1 MNRKILLSSIASL
14 AIFSLNANAQDTK
27 KINSVDVW
35 ETEIVSS
42 SLNLGKD
49 SIETK
54 QADHLSDLLRG
65 LPGVDVGGSHSMN
78 NKIIIRGIKDEDI
91 NITIDGAKQ
100 PNVDMFHH
108 QSTLKVNPDILKKV
122 NIEVGANSV
131 VHGELGGSIEFET
144 KDGKDFLEN
153 GDKAGA
159 IVSTKYN
166 SNDSVGASL
175 ATYGKI
181 TDNSDFF
188 IYYDQ
193 IENENWKTGDGTKEK
208 GREGTIKNLLLK
220 YGIDLDDTQRVSFS
234 YDRLE
239 DEGDYHPRP
248 NFSTAVN
255 EAINVARG
263 APADLI
269 HPTEY
274 IRNTYTLKHTIDKGE
289 NLLIN
294 SSLYFNEMDLT
305 RHESN
310 SNKRGDVFNAVVE
323 NKGFST
329 KAQSNINY
337 KDILNTFTY
346 GFSYDVQT
354 SEVTTDGD
362 AYGDDEESKTFA
374 LFIEDAIDFNNGL
387 ILTPGIRATKYKLDG
402 VVADVSEKEITYSL
416 AAEYA
421 VTDSLSLLASHTT
434 LFKGAPMQEVFASYR
449 TRATT
454 QNSNIKSETG
464 YNNEVGF
471 KYIKDNVLGADNI
484 GILTKYYV
492 TKINDDI
499 GFDNTYKMV
508 NLGDTKTKGI
518 EASFAYNLHDFN
530 ALFTYSRMDS
540 EVLYTREALEQET
553 GDTFTLG
560 LNYQATPEV
569 GLSWQSIFVK
579 DENDVKDIEK
589 EGYHVHD
596 LAVKY
601 IPKSIKG
608 LKVIAGIDNIFD
620 KAYASHSSF
629 QGDLRAFGDATDYEP
644 GRNFKVTL
652 SYKF

>member
-14 AIFSLNANAQDTK
+14 AIFSLNANAKDTN

-153 GDKAGA
+153 GEKVGA

-181 TDNSDFF
+181 TNNSDFF
-188 IYYDQ
+188 IYYDH

-263 APADLI
+263 AQADLI

-274 IRNTYTLKHTIDKGE
+274 IRNTYTLKHTVDKGE

-310 SNKRGDVFNAVVE
+310 SNRRGDVFNAVVE

-346 GFSYDVQT
+346 GLSYDVQT

-362 AYGDDEESKTFA
+362 AYGDDEEAKTFA
-374 LFIEDAIDFNNGL
+374 LFIEDTIDFNNGL

-402 VVADVSEKEITYSL
+402 VVADVSEKKITYSL

-421 VTDSLSLLASHTT
+421 VTDSFSLLASHTT

-454 QNSNIKSETG
+454 QNSSIKSETG
-464 YNNEVGF
+464 YNNELGF

-499 GFDNTYKMV
+499 GFNNAYQMV

-518 EASFAYNLHDFN
+518 EASFAYNLNDFN

-540 EVLYTREALEQET
+540 EVLYTGEALEQET

-560 LNYQATPEV
+560 LNYQTTPEI

-601 IPKSIKG
+601 TPKSIKG

>member
-1 MNRKILLSSIASL
+1 
-14 AIFSLNANAQDTK
+14 
-27 KINSVDVW
+27 
-35 ETEIVSS
+35 
-42 SLNLGKD
+42 
-49 SIETK
+49 
-54 QADHLSDLLRG
+54 
-65 LPGVDVGGSHSMN
+65 MN

-153 GDKAGA
+153 GEKVGA
-159 IVSTKYN
+159 IASTKYN

-263 APADLI
+263 AQADLI

-274 IRNTYTLKHTIDKGE
+274 IRNTYTLKHTVDKGE

-310 SNKRGDVFNAVVE
+310 SNRRGDVFNAVVE

-346 GFSYDVQT
+346 GLSYDVQT

-362 AYGDDEESKTFA
+362 AYGDDEEAKTFA
-374 LFIEDAIDFNNGL
+374 LFIEDTIDFNNGL

-402 VVADVSEKEITYSL
+402 VVADVSEK
-416 AAEYA
+416 
-421 VTDSLSLLASHTT
+421 
-434 LFKGAPMQEVFASYR
+434 R
-449 TRATT
+449 
-454 QNSNIKSETG
+454 
-464 YNNEVGF
+464 
-471 KYIKDNVLGADNI
+471 
-484 GILTKYYV
+484 
-492 TKINDDI
+492 
-499 GFDNTYKMV
+499 
-508 NLGDTKTKGI
+508 
-518 EASFAYNLHDFN
+518 
-530 ALFTYSRMDS
+530 
-540 EVLYTREALEQET
+540 
-553 GDTFTLG
+553 
-560 LNYQATPEV
+560 
-569 GLSWQSIFVK
+569 
-579 DENDVKDIEK
+579 
-589 EGYHVHD
+589 
-596 LAVKY
+596 
-601 IPKSIKG
+601 
-608 LKVIAGIDNIFD
+608 
-620 KAYASHSSF
+620 
-629 QGDLRAFGDATDYEP
+629 
-644 GRNFKVTL
+644 
-652 SYKF
+652 

>member
-27 KINSVDVW
+27 KINSVDIW

-91 NITIDGAKQ
+91 NITVDGAKQ
-100 PNVDMFHH
+100 PNVNMFHH

-153 GDKAGA
+153 GEKVGA
-159 IVSTKYN
+159 IASTKYN

-188 IYYDQ
+188 IYYDH
-193 IENENWKTGDGTKEK
+193 IENENCKTGDGTKEK

-518 EASFAYNLHDFN
+518 EASFAYNLNDFN

-540 EVLYTREALEQET
+540 EVLYTGEALEQET

-601 IPKSIKG
+601 TPKSIKG

>member
-153 GDKAGA
+153 GEKVGA

-274 IRNTYTLKHTIDKGE
+274 IRNTYTLKHTVDKGE

-310 SNKRGDVFNAVVE
+310 SNGRGDVFNAVVE

-329 KAQSNINY
+329 KAQSNIDY
-337 KDILNTFTY
+337 GKTLNTFTY

-374 LFIEDAIDFNNGL
+374 LFIEDTIDFNNGL

-402 VVADVSEKEITYSL
+402 VVADVSEKKITYSL

-518 EASFAYNLHDFN
+518 EASFAYNLNDFN

-540 EVLYTREALEQET
+540 EVLYTGEALEQET

-601 IPKSIKG
+601 TPKSIKG

>member
-153 GDKAGA
+153 GEKVGA

-274 IRNTYTLKHTIDKGE
+274 IRNTYTLKHTVDKGE

-374 LFIEDAIDFNNGL
+374 LFIEDTIDFNNGL

-402 VVADVSEKEITYSL
+402 VVADVSEKKITYSL

-518 EASFAYNLHDFN
+518 EASFAYNLNDFN

-540 EVLYTREALEQET
+540 EVLYTGEALEQET

-601 IPKSIKG
+601 TPKSIKG

>member
-153 GDKAGA
+153 GEKVGA

-166 SNDSVGASL
+166 SNDSIGASL

-274 IRNTYTLKHTIDKGE
+274 IRNTYTLKHTVDKGE

-374 LFIEDAIDFNNGL
+374 LFIEDTIDFNNGL

-402 VVADVSEKEITYSL
+402 VVADVSEKKITYSL

-518 EASFAYNLHDFN
+518 EASFAYNLNDFN

-540 EVLYTREALEQET
+540 EVLYTGEALEQET

-601 IPKSIKG
+601 TPKSIKG

>member
-122 NIEVGANSV
+122 DIEVGANSV

-153 GDKAGA
+153 GEKVGA

-274 IRNTYTLKHTIDKGE
+274 IRNTYTLKHTVDKGE

-329 KAQSNINY
+329 KAQSNIDY
-337 KDILNTFTY
+337 GKTLNTFTY
-346 GFSYDVQT
+346 GLSYDVQT

-374 LFIEDAIDFNNGL
+374 LFIEDTIDFNNGL

-402 VVADVSEKEITYSL
+402 VVADVSEKKITYSL

-518 EASFAYNLHDFN
+518 EASFAYNLNDFN

-540 EVLYTREALEQET
+540 EVLYTGEALEQET

-601 IPKSIKG
+601 TPKSIKG

>member
-153 GDKAGA
+153 GEKVGA

-166 SNDSVGASL
+166 SNDSIGASL

-274 IRNTYTLKHTIDKGE
+274 IRNTYTLKHTLDKGE

-374 LFIEDAIDFNNGL
+374 LFIEDTIDFNNGL

-402 VVADVSEKEITYSL
+402 VVADVSEKKITYSL

-518 EASFAYNLHDFN
+518 EASFAYNLNDFN

-540 EVLYTREALEQET
+540 EVLYTGEALEQET

-601 IPKSIKG
+601 TPKSIKG

>member
-274 IRNTYTLKHTIDKGE
+274 IRNTYTLKHTVDKGE

-310 SNKRGDVFNAVVE
+310 SNGRGDVFNAVVE

-329 KAQSNINY
+329 KAQSNIDY
-337 KDILNTFTY
+337 GKTLNTFTY

-374 LFIEDAIDFNNGL
+374 LFIEDTIDFNNGL

-402 VVADVSEKEITYSL
+402 VVADVSEKKITYSL

-518 EASFAYNLHDFN
+518 EASFAYNLNDFN

-540 EVLYTREALEQET
+540 EVLYTGEALEQET

-601 IPKSIKG
+601 TPKSIKG

>member
-1 MNRKILLSSIASL
+1 MNKKILLSSIASL
-14 AIFSLNANAQDTK
+14 AILSFNANAQDET

-35 ETEIVSS
+35 ETEVVSS

-91 NITIDGAKQ
+91 NITVDGAKQ

-108 QSTLKVNPDILKKV
+108 QSTLKINPDILKKV

-153 GDKAGA
+153 GEKVGA
-159 IVSTKYN
+159 IASTKYN

-188 IYYDQ
+188 IYYDH
-193 IENENWKTGDGTKEK
+193 IENENWKTGDGKKEK

-220 YGIDLDDTQRVSFS
+220 YGIDLDDTQRISFS

-248 NFSTAVN
+248 NLSTAVN

-263 APADLI
+263 LQANLI

-274 IRNTYTLKHTIDKGE
+274 IRNTYTLKHTVDKGE
-289 NLLIN
+289 NLLVN

-310 SNKRGDVFNAVVE
+310 SNGRGDVFNAVVE
-323 NKGFST
+323 NKGFNT
-329 KAQSNINY
+329 KAQSSIDY
-337 KDILNTFTY
+337 GKTLNTFTY
-346 GFSYDVQT
+346 GLSYDVQT

-362 AYGDDEESKTFA
+362 AYGDDEEAKTFA

-387 ILTPGIRATKYKLDG
+387 VLTPGIRATKYKLDG

-421 VTDSLSLLASHTT
+421 VTDSFSLLASHTT

-449 TRATT
+449 TRTST
-454 QNSNIKSETG
+454 QNSKIESETG

-499 GFDNTYKMV
+499 GFDDTYQMV

-518 EASFAYNLHDFN
+518 EASFAYNLNDFN

-540 EVLYTREALEQET
+540 EVLYTGEALEQET

-596 LAVKY
+596 FAVKY
-601 IPKSIKG
+601 TPKAVKG

-629 QGDLRAFGDATDYEP
+629 QGDLRTYGDATDYEP